1 MSESELARLHQEV
14 LKEQGIPLEESID
27 YETRLFG
34 TKNKLI
40 NNINKS
46 KNTTI
51 NNNKSLNKNA
61 SFNKNINKNKSLNV
75 EKKKFAYDIE
85 SSTDSMNLQ
94 TRPKFQSHKNMKYQ
108 SSDEKLHSNLSSG
121 TPKNNNYNANLMTQL
136 GVKSLPVKV
145 NLEQVNLNDDSFLKD
160 NDLTLVE
167 FSSSYNTDDES
178 EQKKTKFAKNLDDF
192 RKTYEANKG
201 IDADV
206 DINLKNK
213 MDKKENDIKRKTN
226 EQVISKNLN

>member
-1 MSESELARLHQEV
+1 
-14 LKEQGIPLEESID
+14 
-27 YETRLFG
+27 
-34 TKNKLI
+34 
-40 NNINKS
+40 
-46 KNTTI
+46 
-51 NNNKSLNKNA
+51 
-61 SFNKNINKNKSLNV
+61 
-75 EKKKFAYDIE
+75 
-85 SSTDSMNLQ
+85 
-94 TRPKFQSHKNMKYQ
+94 
-108 SSDEKLHSNLSSG
+108 
-121 TPKNNNYNANLMTQL
+121 MTQL

-192 RKTYEANKG
+192 RKTYEVNKG

-213 MDKKENDIKRKTN
+213 MDKKENELKRKTN
-226 EQVISKNLN
+226 QQVISKNLN